1 MTVEKLN
8 NILSELTKDGKGNWR
23 ISVNDKVVIDNI
35 TSFPDEKLC
44 LIHCIRIEDIKKE
57 NE

>member
-8 NILSELTKDGKGNWR
+8 TILSELIKDGKENWR

-44 LIHCIRIEDIKKE
+44 LLHCIRIDDIKKE
-57 NE
+57 KE